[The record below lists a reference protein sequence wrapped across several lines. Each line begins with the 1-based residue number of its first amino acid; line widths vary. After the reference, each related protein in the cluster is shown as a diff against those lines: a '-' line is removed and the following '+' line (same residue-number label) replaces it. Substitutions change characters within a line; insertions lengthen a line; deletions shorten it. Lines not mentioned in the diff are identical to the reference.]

1 MAIHWFVTKPFFDGF
16 IMFVILLSSA
26 ALAAEDPV
34 QEYHPRNVLLKYF
47 DYGFTAIFAV
57 ECTLKVSPC
66 FYSNRLHISSK
77 RTKLAGITKS
87 IGLHDSKS
95 EETTTVPT
103 VILSAQ
109 LLHLLSVTSLELL
122 SLA

>member
-1 MAIHWFVTKPFFDGF
+1 MISHYLLTILILIFHRVRVAIHWFVTKPFFDGF

-66 FYSNRLHISSK
+66 FYPNHLFPS
-77 RTKLAGITKS
+77 
-87 IGLHDSKS
+87 
-95 EETTTVPT
+95 
-103 VILSAQ
+103 SAQ
-109 LLHLLSVTSLELL
+109 SWP
-122 SLA
+122 A